1 MTMKFIQKITNERFA
16 RPTAHF
22 MKFAC
27 HLAICIFV
35 LCTVLSF
42 MGRQTFALHTK
53 AGSFERAIYA
63 EENHVP
69 HSRGMTVHM
78 GDDIHVWTNED
89 DQIDLTIQIGLSLM
103 FAVSTVPMILAFWFL
118 SRVFSN
124 IGEGQIFT
132 EQNASYL
139 LNYGLLQFSV
149 AVFVPFIKLLI
160 CWLIN
165 FVSDS
170 RITIATGQ
178 TLFNMLI
185 PSIAFI
191 VAAYIIHYG
200 VSLQDEVDH
209 TL

>member
-1 MTMKFIQKITNERFA
+1 
-16 RPTAHF
+16 
-22 MKFAC
+22 
-27 HLAICIFV
+27 
-35 LCTVLSF
+35 

-63 EENHVP
+63 EENHAP

-165 FVSDS
+165 YVSDS

-178 TLFNMLI
+178 ALFNMLI

-200 VSLQDEVDH
+200 VSLQDEADH